1 MSKAPKTMDA
11 ALAIAAQYEHLHAHA
26 RPIVDVNAM
35 SFRNRDNQGS
45 SSGSRRFNTN
55 PPSSD
60 KPTCS
65 YCHKR
70 GHHINDCFS
79 LQKATN
85 SSQSNSN
92 SHSNKSHT
100 SRFSRRPGSS
110 HNPTNHTP
118 HNSGSSDASLS
129 KRKVRVCIAFRQIIL
144 INCYVFMVLS
154 LMGSCK
160 LDVILNTE

>member
-1 MSKAPKTMDA
+1 MDA
-11 ALAIAAQYEHLHAHA
+11 ALAIATQYEHLHAHT

-35 SFRNRDNQGS
+35 SFRNRNNQGS

-60 KPTCS
+60 KPSCS

-79 LQKATN
+79 RQKATN

-100 SRFSRRPGSS
+100 SGFLVARVLRTILLIILRIIQGLL
-110 HNPTNHTP
+110 TP
-118 HNSGSSDASLS
+118 LCQNAKLE
-129 KRKVRVCIAFRQIIL
+129 VCIAFRLIIL
-144 INCYVFMVLS
+144 INCYVFVVLS
-154 LMGSCK
+154 LMSLTFCA
-160 LDVILNTE
+160 LWIQLLLFP